1 MKKVV
6 ECDER
11 KVIAWLSEGGGNCWV
26 AVRELRY
33 AFSRYLREPAPT
45 TTCHAGQVLAVLVF
59 VDRYGNVLD
68 NADVTAKMRSAMLGP
83 ASLREPR
90 SDS

>member
-1 MKKVV
+1 MKVV

-26 AVRELRY
+26 AVRELRH
-33 AFSRYLREPAPT
+33 AFSRYLREPATT
-45 TTCHAGQVLAVLVF
+45 TTCHAGQVLVVLVF

-68 NADVTAKMRSAMLGP
+68 NADVTAKMRSSMLGP